1 MASAVANRYASAL
14 VDVVTSAGS
23 ALKPE
28 DAVAQLRAVAQM
40 VADSAELRNALMTP
54 AIQNSRKRAVIAKLL
69 DSMAT
74 SHLIRNFIFVI
85 IDHRR
90 IAILDEIREAFE
102 LLLDERMGFVRA
114 EVTSAV
120 PLDKQRGTALESE
133 LSNLTGKRMRLRFTV
148 DPELLG
154 GVVARIGSTVYDGS
168 LRGQLQQLRK
178 QLTGHSAE
186 IGNGD
191 E

>member
-1 MASAVANRYASAL
+1 MVSAVANRYARGV
-14 VDVVTSAGS
+14 VDVVTPAGS

-28 DAVAQLRAVAQM
+28 DAVAQLRAAAKM
-40 VADSAELRNALMTP
+40 IEDSAELRNALMTP
-54 AIQNSRKRAVIAKLL
+54 AIQNSRKRIVIGKLL
-69 DSMAT
+69 DSTAT

-102 LLLDERMGFVRA
+102 LLLDVRLGFVRA
-114 EVTSAV
+114 EVTSAT
-120 PLDKQRGTALESE
+120 PLDKQRSVGLESE
-133 LSNLTGKRMRLRFTV
+133 LSNLTGKRMRLRFAV

-168 LRGQLQQLRK
+168 LRGQLRQLRR
-178 QLTGHSAE
+178 QLAE
-186 IGNGD
+186 QPA

>member
-14 VDVVTSAGS
+14 VDVVTSAAS

-28 DAVAQLRAVAQM
+28 DAIAQLQAAAKM

-54 AIQNSRKRAVIAKLL
+54 AIQNSRKRAVIGRLL
-69 DSMAT
+69 DSTGT
-74 SHLIRNFIFVI
+74 SHLIRNFVFVI

-102 LLLDERMGFVRA
+102 VLLDVRMGFVRA
-114 EVTSAV
+114 EVTSAAA
-120 PLDKQRGTALESE
+120 LDQQRSAGLESE
-133 LSNLTGKRMRLRFTV
+133 LSNLTGKRMRLRFAV

-154 GVVARIGSTVYDGS
+154 GVVA
-168 LRGQLQQLRK
+168 QQLRR

-186 IGNGD
+186 
-191 E
+191 